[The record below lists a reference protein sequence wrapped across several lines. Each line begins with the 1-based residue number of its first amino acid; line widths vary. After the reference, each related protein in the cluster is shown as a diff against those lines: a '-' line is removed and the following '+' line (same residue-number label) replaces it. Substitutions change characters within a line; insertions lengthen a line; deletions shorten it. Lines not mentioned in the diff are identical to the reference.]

1 MGEQISRNAKLY
13 IASLSVA
20 AVIISVYALINTD
33 WYAFQ
38 SQWLPFLVFLTIIIL
53 ADSFPVPLPRGG
65 SVTVSFAAIA
75 ASILIF
81 QPFIVIVMAI
91 ARDIFLL
98 IKREN
103 TIKHVFNIAQFAV
116 STGSAAIVFN
126 YFYAPVEADFNYYQV
141 TAFIASMVVLFILN
155 HTFVTLILA
164 FTQDEKPYTIWLTNI
179 KWCTLQF
186 LSMAPLGALI
196 AVIYINIGF
205 WGLVLFLLPMIIAR
219 HSFQSYIDMRQT
231 FLDTIK
237 SLSLAIDAKDPYTK
251 GHSSRV
257 SDYAVMLAREMK
269 WPEDRI
275 EFLKYVALIHDVGK
289 VAVPESI
296 LKKDRLL
303 TTEEYDIMKKHSE
316 AGAEVI
322 KDVSFF
328 AAGSG
333 IIKHHHESWD
343 GNGYPERLKGEEIP
357 EGARILSVADAYD
370 AMTSDR
376 PYRKALK
383 PMEAFKEIQDCSGTQ
398 FDPKVVKAFSRIIPQ
413 LSLKTDRANHP
424 EYYTSEALH
433 NT

>member
-1 MGEQISRNAKLY
+1 MGEQISRNAKVY
-13 IASLSVA
+13 IAVLLVTA
-20 AVIISVYALINTD
+20 ILITLYTLLNTS
-33 WYAFQ
+33 WHEFQ

-65 SVTVSFAAIA
+65 NVTVSFAAIA

-81 QPFIVIVMAI
+81 QPFVVIAMAVTI
-91 ARDIFLL
+91 DLFLL
-98 IKREN
+98 LKRQN
-103 TIKHVFNIAQFAV
+103 VIKHIFNIAQLAV
-116 STGSAAIVFN
+116 STGSAAMVYNF
-126 YFYAPVEADFNYYQV
+126 FYTPVATDFNYMQV
-141 TAFIASMVVLFILN
+141 FAFITSMVVLFILN

-164 FTQDEKPYTIWLTNI
+164 FTQEEKPLTIWLTNI

-186 LSMAPLGALI
+186 VSMAPLGALI

-205 WGLVLFLLPMIIAR
+205 WGLILFLLPMIIAR

-257 SDYAVMLAREMK
+257 ADYAVLLAREMK
-269 WPEDRI
+269 WPEDRV
-275 EFLKYVALIHDVGK
+275 EFLKYIALIHDVGK
-289 VAVPESI
+289 VAVPENI

-303 TTEEYDIMKKHSE
+303 TNEEYEIMKRHSE

-322 KDVSFF
+322 KDISFF

-333 IIKHHHESWD
+333 IIKHHHERWNGS
-343 GNGYPERLKGEEIP
+343 GYPDQLKNEEIP
-357 EGARILSVADAYD
+357 EGARILAVADAYD

-383 PMEAFKEIQDCSGTQ
+383 PLEAIREIQECSGAQ
-398 FDPKVVKAFSRIIPQ
+398 FDPKVVKAFTRIIPQ
-413 LSLKTDRANHP
+413 LNLEP
-424 EYYTSEALH
+424 ERKSHLESYTSEALH
-433 NT
+433 ST

>member
-33 WYAFQ
+33 WHAFQ

-413 LSLKTDRANHP
+413 LSLETDRANHP